1 MAAGAQPIDLRSKR
15 VEKLLAEGYARVAEA
30 NWDGALVVAERLRGL
45 AHSGAF
51 EIAAL
56 AHAGRGDV
64 ERAVRVLEAG
74 VERAPTV
81 WLNWQLLGNYRS
93 DLGRFAEA
101 GAAYERALAC
111 PDAWWASIRLNQ
123 AILAVRTGDPAAALM
138 LAGDV
143 SDSALALPAT
153 RIRVVALAGVGRGA
167 EAERLAL
174 ETLDASRDDAEAGEY
189 AEIAAVVARVRLERG
204 DPKPAVRAFA
214 VEHWKLDVANE
225 RMLAVI
231 RDVDGEYSPD
241 AAYHRLKV
249 EGRVTAPSRSRPGA
263 KGYLCSFHV
272 VGADPEECL
281 AFVRRLDTRAPH
293 AELSVVA
300 VEVVEPRPDEPKGVY
315 WASPRFY
322 YEED

>member
-1 MAAGAQPIDLRSKR
+1 
-15 VEKLLAEGYARVAEA
+15 
-30 NWDGALVVAERLRGL
+30 
-45 AHSGAF
+45 
-51 EIAAL
+51 
-56 AHAGRGDV
+56 V
-64 ERAVRVLEAG
+64 ERAVRTLEAG
-74 VERAPTV
+74 VERAPNV

-93 DLGRFAEA
+93 DLGRFVEAEA
-101 GAAYERALAC
+101 AFERALAC
-111 PDAWWASIRLNQ
+111 PDAWSASIRLNQ
-123 AILAVRTGDPAAALM
+123 AILAVRTGDPAAALT
-138 LAGDV
+138 LAADV
-143 SDSALALPAT
+143 SDAALALPAT

-174 ETLDASRDDAEAGEY
+174 QTLGARKDDSEAAER

-204 DPKPAVRAFA
+204 DPHAAVRAFA

-231 RDVDGEYSPD
+231 RDIDAEYSPD

-272 VGADPEECL
+272 VGADAEECL
-281 AFVRRLDTRAPH
+281 GFVRRLDTRKPA

-322 YEED
+322 YEQD